1 MTQEEIAR
9 EAHKMILSFWEK
21 DFDMHVLVDGVT
33 ITQTGRKLA
42 WKDAKECAIIAVEK
56 IIACMPNYPH
66 EEKSELPLTD
76 AISFWVQVKQ
86 QLEKL

>member
-21 DFDMHVLVDGVT
+21 DFDMHVLIDGVT
-33 ITQTGRKLA
+33 ITQSGRKLA

-56 IIACMPNYPH
+56 IAKVYEPLDEDYDIMFKTELENWGKIKEYL
-66 EEKSELPLTD
+66 EEL
-76 AISFWVQVKQ
+76 
-86 QLEKL
+86 

>member
-21 DFDMHVLVDGVT
+21 DFDMHVLIDGVT

-56 IIACMPNYPH
+56 ILSI
-66 EEKSELPLTD
+66 
-76 AISFWVQVKQ
+76 KQ
-86 QLEKL
+86 GIWDDFHAEYFEDWKKIKEYLENA

>member
-56 IIACMPNYPH
+56 IVKVYEPLDEDYDIMF
-66 EEKSELPLTD
+66 KTELENWGK
-76 AISFWVQVKQ
+76 IKEY
-86 QLEKL
+86 LENA